1 MVRTIKAMQFYPVDH
16 PRVTENISECTDLVQ
31 AFLADH
37 PKCIIG
43 VDNDRLLIQEAPV
56 EDKQA
61 SEQLIEAFEERKIG
75 SVVIKRGVSEQE
87 FSSFLELL
95 TTQPDNLLSD
105 DQIKEE
111 YLEPLLQIQID
122 ELEVQY
128 STSQDQQAPIDS
140 MKDSGEDESEE
151 DDSDSDTGEEDG
163 EEDSPF
169 SSIES
174 KTEALRNLLSSDPDP
189 EIIYEWITELAAEL
203 DLENEPDPAKA
214 GIESIMQLISSAVED
229 AEEEGEKIPNEPAK
243 QFLVQFMIKLG
254 LGDNT
259 SFDDIKSQLT
269 SSVDELD
276 SGARDLLMDQAQPD
290 DDPADF
296 LFENVQPR
304 ARGLVLAREIRK
316 GTASMDQIS
325 HMMESVAPG
334 GDDVVEVT
342 ASAVEEMSQFTNMS
356 GKESSASE
364 LASLF
369 NALLSNTPYQNPSHQ
384 ILIADND
391 EKYDQYLIYLS
402 NLNYFFDLHED
413 GYEAWRAINA
423 DQDID
428 LIILE
433 IKIPGKTGL
442 ELIEDLTTLENPPPV
457 IVCTKYPQFRDAYEI
472 VTYPTIE
479 FLEKPVQEEEFAAAV
494 ERLFPSSDTSKEDAA
509 SIYSDEEMLRARDIQ
524 EKLISQQLPEV
535 DGYDV
540 SRFHHTA
547 PHIDGDYTD
556 VIPINDDEY
565 LFTMAE
571 VSGNGVSA
579 SLVMVIIRSTL
590 HVLLKQMSDP
600 REMLIQLNR
609 FITNDINRSMY
620 ATILLG
626 RLNTSDNTMELASAG
641 KSSPIF
647 WNQKS
652 GNVSRINLTGISAG
666 LTGDRRF
673 NEYLEPRNVALNQGD
688 GIILHSKGVPEA
700 ENEQGN
706 PFGEDRLQEAI
717 QRYASTSAEKLI
729 SQLDQEIASFRGDA
743 PVVSDASVLAMK
755 SS

>member
-1 MVRTIKAMQFYPVDH
+1 MQFYPVDH
-16 PRVTENISECTDLVQ
+16 PRVTENISECTDLVH
-31 AFLADH
+31 AFLADQ

-43 VDNDRLLIQEAPV
+43 VDNDRLLIQEAPI
-56 EDKQA
+56 EDNQA
-61 SEQLIEAFEERKIG
+61 SEQLIEAFEKRKIG
-75 SVVIKRGVSEQE
+75 SVVIKRGVTEQE

-95 TTQPDNLLSD
+95 TTPPGDLLTD
-105 DQIKEE
+105 DEINDE
-111 YLEPLLQIQID
+111 YLQPLNQIQID

-128 STSQDQQAPIDS
+128 STSHDQQAPIDS
-140 MKDSGEDESEE
+140 TMDSGEEESTE

-163 EEDSPF
+163 DEDSPF
-169 SSIES
+169 STIES
-174 KTEALRNLLSSDPDP
+174 KTEALKNLLSSDPDP
-189 EIIYEWITELAAEL
+189 EIIYEWITELSDEL
-203 DLENEPDPAKA
+203 NLESEPDPAKT
-214 GIESIMQLISSAVED
+214 GIEAIMQLISSAVEE
-229 AEEEGEKIPNEPAK
+229 AEEDGEEIPDKPAK

-254 LGDNT
+254 LGDGT
-259 SFDDIKSQLT
+259 SFDEIKSHLA
-269 SSVDELD
+269 SSVNELED
-276 SGARDLLMDQAQPD
+276 GPRELLMDQAETME
-290 DDPADF
+290 DPADF
-296 LFENVQPR
+296 LLENVQPR

-423 DQDID
+423 DEDID

-442 ELIEDLTTLENPPPV
+442 ELLEDLTTLEHPPPV

-479 FLEKPVQEEEFAAAV
+479 FLEKPVQEEQFTSAV
-494 ERLFPSSDTSKEDAA
+494 DKLFPSSQTTDEEAA
-509 SIYSDEEMLRARDIQ
+509 SIYSEEEMMRARDIQ
-524 EKLISQQLPEV
+524 QKLMNQEIPQVNGCE
-535 DGYDV
+535 V
-540 SRFHHTA
+540 SRFQQAA

-571 VSGNGVSA
+571 VSGTGVSA
-579 SLVMVIIRSTL
+579 SLVMIIIRSTL

-626 RLNTSDNTMELASAG
+626 RLNTADNTMELASAG
-641 KSSPIF
+641 KTSPVF

-652 GNVSRINLTGISAG
+652 GNLSSIDLTGISAG

-673 NEYLEPRNVALNQGD
+673 NEYLESRNVVLNQGD
-688 GIILHSKGVPEA
+688 AVILHSKGVTETR
-700 ENEQGN
+700 NEQGEE
-706 PFGEDRLQEAI
+706 FGSDRMHHVI
-717 QRYASTSAEKLI
+717 QTSASTSAEKMV
-729 SQLDQEIASFRGDA
+729 SQLDQDLTSFRGEA
-743 PVVSDASVLAMK
+743 PVEKDASVLAIK